1 MRDSFSI
8 GELGRLTGC
17 RVVTIRYYEGIGI
30 LPEPERTAGGH
41 RIYGGAHLER
51 LAFIRKGREL
61 GFSLDSIRS
70 LLMLS
75 ERRQDASCAEVD
87 KIAVS
92 HLAEVRGKIADLMAL
107 ETVLVRAIE
116 DCGRTIVE
124 DCQVLDALRGGEDSP
139 AARPPNGERQAPR
152 DAAAARQPSTKTR

>member
-17 RVVTIRYYEGIGI
+17 RVVTIRYYESIGI

-41 RIYGGAHLER
+41 RVYGDGHLER
-51 LAFIRKGREL
+51 LAFVRKGRKL
-61 GFSLDSIRS
+61 GFSLDTIRS
-70 LLMLS
+70 LLLLS
-75 ERRQDASCAEVD
+75 ERRQDASCAEID

-107 ETVLVRAIE
+107 ETVLVGALE
-116 DCGRTIVE
+116 NCGRTSVVE
-124 DCQVLDALRGGEDSP
+124 CQVLDALRFD
-139 AARPPNGERQAPR
+139 ATRPSAP
-152 DAAAARQPSTKTR
+152 

>member
-8 GELGRLTGC
+8 GELGRQTGC
-17 RVVTIRYYEGIGI
+17 RVVTIRYYEGIGM
-30 LPEPERTAGGH
+30 LPEPARTTGGH
-41 RIYGGAHLER
+41 RVYGHAHLDR

-92 HLAEVRGKIADLMAL
+92 HLTEVRGKIAALKAL
-107 ETVLVRAIE
+107 ETVLVGALE
-116 DCGRTIVE
+116 SCGRTSVV
-124 DCQVLDALRGGEDSP
+124 DCQVLDALRGGEDYP
-139 AARPPNGERQAPR
+139 AARP
-152 DAAAARQPSTKTR
+152 K